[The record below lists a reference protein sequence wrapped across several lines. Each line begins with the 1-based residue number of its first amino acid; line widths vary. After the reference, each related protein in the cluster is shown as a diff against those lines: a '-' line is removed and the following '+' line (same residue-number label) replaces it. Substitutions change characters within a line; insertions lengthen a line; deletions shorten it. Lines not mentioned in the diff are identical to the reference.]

1 MAKLAMIDT
10 TLTRGQLCVWRGR
23 LDTRAILPYLR
34 QLDEAGFAAIEILSP
49 SQFEYCVR
57 EIGENPFDRIR
68 LAAERLKATPINV
81 WTRGRFLFSDM
92 PVAND
97 VVAEAIAAIAAAGAR
112 RLTCYDPVNDIASL
126 APSIHAAKA
135 RDMVVSGAIVYGLSQ
150 HYDVAKFVELAGK
163 LKAEGVDSVCLF
175 DPAGVLQPDAA
186 RSLLS
191 VLVETLAPIPL
202 ELAIHCR
209 SGRAEI
215 CALEAVSAGV
225 EVIHTASPPVA
236 GGPSFPSAPYL
247 ATNLGRDGVDMD
259 VTAGTLDAMAD
270 YFGALRELHGWP
282 AAEHALPDVEAD
294 RHQMPLIQSAWMEA
308 AVPDGSHAARRAEIL
323 KEVAS
328 IREDVGQ
335 IPMTSPIARAIVA
348 QAKINAIARD
358 RYETLDAG
366 FQTLLRGDLGPIDG
380 DVDEL
385 LLQKVD
391 SLPGEAP
398 LPMTRAALEAL
409 TADSDGLVIAACC
422 GLEALNGVKDI
433 EAGDIADIATPM
445 DLLETELAGMERL
458 KALSVMKGS
467 DQFEWQPVR
476 TS

>member
-1 MAKLAMIDT
+1 MSKLAMIDT
-10 TLTRGQLCVWRGR
+10 TLTRGQLCVWQGR
-23 LDTRAILPYLR
+23 LDTRATLPYLR

-49 SQFEYCVR
+49 AQFEYCVR

-68 LAAERLKATPINV
+68 LAAERLTKTPINV

-92 PVAND
+92 PLAND
-97 VVAEAIAAIAAAGAR
+97 VVAEAIAAVAAAGAR
-112 RLTCYDPVNDIASL
+112 RLTCYDPINDMASL

-135 RDMVVSGAIVYGLSQ
+135 RDMFVSGAIVYGLSS

-163 LKAEGVDSVCLF
+163 LKTEGVDSVCLF

-215 CALEAVSAGV
+215 CALEAISAGV
-225 EVIHTASPPVA
+225 ATIHTASPPVA

-247 ATNLGRDGVDMD
+247 ATHLGRDSVDMEVD
-259 VTAGTLDAMAD
+259 ADGLDAMAD

-282 AAEHALPDVEAD
+282 SAEHALPDVEAD
-294 RHQMPLIQSAWMEA
+294 RHQMPLIQSAWLEA
-308 AVPDGSHAARRAEIL
+308 AIPDGGHAARRAEIL
-323 KEVAS
+323 REVAA
-328 IREDVGQ
+328 IRDDIGQ
-335 IPMTSPIARAIVA
+335 MPMTSPIARAIVG
-348 QAKINAIARD
+348 QAKINVVSRD
-358 RYETLDAG
+358 RYETLEAR
-366 FQTLLRGDLGPIDG
+366 FRSLLRGDLGPIEG
-380 DVDEL
+380 PVDEA
-385 LLQKVD
+385 LQQRVD
-391 SLPGEAP
+391 GLPGEAP

-409 TADSDGLVIAACC
+409 TPDSDGLVIAACC

-433 EAGDIADIATPM
+433 EAGDIRDIATPM

-467 DQFEWQPVR
+467 DQFEWQPAR